1 MARFTFY
8 IFFTLNEFIVFI
20 PRFFWRRIFLIFRH
34 MSINITRQTA
44 SNNMSAVI
52 ATISNDSGALNE

>member
-1 MARFTFY
+1 MARFTLY

-44 SNNMSAVI
+44 RNNMSAVI
-52 ATISNDSGALNE
+52 ATISNDSGAVNE